1 LDADMQANRPD
12 FPALSFPMHA
22 GRSGARLS
30 SEIWP
35 LVSML
40 PKFSELYAEQLQFLE
55 SFSSFMIL
63 V

>member
-1 LDADMQANRPD
+1 MLSDLDADMQANRPD

-35 LVSML
+35 
-40 PKFSELYAEQLQFLE
+40 
-55 SFSSFMIL
+55 
-63 V
+63 